1 LSYRRR
7 VDESPSSDQR
17 KRWRVFDDA
26 SRWVDRFGLLLLV
39 TSAAVVTLSLVDLA
53 TAGDGLYS
61 DLGEIMVLFF
71 VGATLLLA
79 VRASGV
85 SRRLRVVV
93 DVAVLA
99 GTITTIVFMLLSEL
113 FGANDARRAGSEALT
128 AVWVVLSAL
137 APILVVRRLIHHQ
150 RATGKTLLGALSA
163 YLLIA
168 LAFTFAFLY
177 VDSHQT
183 NPFFGTEAPTTAFMY
198 FSLVTLTTLGYG
210 DLAAAEPLGRLLAT
224 IEAVIGQVYLVTFV
238 AMIVGLIVAH
248 RQHGASP
255 SEPETDGDA
264 TT

>member
-1 LSYRRR
+1 MSYRRR
-7 VDESPSSDQR
+7 VEESPSSEDG
-17 KRWRVFDDA
+17 RWRVFDDA
-26 SRWVDRFGLLLLV
+26 SSWVDRFGLLLV
-39 TSAAVVTLSLVDLA
+39 ITSAAVVTLSLFDLGA
-53 TAGDGLYS
+53 AGDGLYS
-61 DLGEIMVLFF
+61 DLGEILVLFF
-71 VGATLLLA
+71 VGATLLLS

-99 GTITTIVFMLLSEL
+99 GTLTTIVFMLLSEL
-113 FGANDARRAGSEALT
+113 SGADAGRAGSEALSV
-128 AVWVVLSAL
+128 VWVVLSAL

-177 VDSHQT
+177 IESHQT
-183 NPFFGTEAPTTAFMY
+183 RPFFGTEEPTTAFMY

-210 DLAAAEPLGRLLAT
+210 DLAAVEPLGRLLAT
-224 IEAVIGQVYLVTFV
+224 LEAVIGQVYLVTFV

-248 RQHGASP
+248 RQHGVSP
-255 SEPETDGDA
+255 SEPETDGEA
-264 TT
+264 IT